1 MTRSELDTL
10 RAEYLKMVPADFI
23 RGAFFS
29 KSQIE
34 TLLNSHSDASGLFF
48 YIIPDKS
55 GRAKFTMYAEAFD
68 ANGKPYPD
76 APQQGLMDGDGS
88 SSFEEGAA
96 CPPRDN
102 CPNEN

>member
-55 GRAKFTMYAEAFD
+55 GTAKFTMYAEAFD

-76 APQQGLMDGDGS
+76 VPQQGLMDGNVS
-88 SSFEEGAA
+88 NFEEGGP
-96 CPPRDN
+96 CPPEKY